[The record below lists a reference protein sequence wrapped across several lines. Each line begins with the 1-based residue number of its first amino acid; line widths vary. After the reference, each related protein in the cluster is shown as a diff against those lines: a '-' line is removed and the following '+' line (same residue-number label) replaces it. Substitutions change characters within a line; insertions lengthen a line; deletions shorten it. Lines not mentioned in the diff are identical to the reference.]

1 MSGPIYKVFLFRN
14 TEAYYQASEA
24 ERNEFLSKLEAA
36 FQKVGGKRLVM
47 CNSYWSSD
55 QWSIFGV
62 EVFPD
67 IEAVQ
72 QYSEAMNELNMPR
85 YVESMSVLGT
95 ELQTP

>member
-24 ERNEFLSKLEAA
+24 ERNEFLSKLGDA

-72 QYSEAMNELNMPR
+72 QYAEAMNELNMPR

-95 ELQTP
+95 ELPTP

>member
-55 QWSIFGV
+55 QWSVFGV

-95 ELQTP
+95 ELPTP